1 MLKSLFKK
9 TDPGSLQDNFFRL
22 INDDWML
29 VSAGTLNGFN
39 TMTASW
45 GTTGILWNKPV
56 AVCFIRPQR
65 YTFEFAEKNDH
76 FTLTFLGAEYKDA
89 LNFCGTNSG
98 RNVDKIRKT
107 GLQPIETPNG
117 SVTFEQ
123 ARLVL
128 ECRKLYADYFKE
140 DNFLVKNLVEK
151 NYRQKDFHK
160 FFIGEI
166 KACYQRL

>member
-1 MLKSLFKK
+1 
-9 TDPGSLQDNFFRL
+9 
-22 INDDWML
+22 
-29 VSAGTLNGFN
+29 
-39 TMTASW
+39 MTASW

-56 AVCFIRPQR
+56 AICFIRPQR
-65 YTFEFAEKNDH
+65 YTFDFAEKNDH
-76 FTLTFLGAEYKDA
+76 FTLSFLGVEYKDA
-89 LNFCGTNSG
+89 LNFCGTHSG

-107 GLQPIETPNG
+107 GLKPVETSNG

-128 ECRKLYADYFKE
+128 ECRKLYADYLKE
-140 DNFLVKNLVEK
+140 ENFLVKTLVEK

-166 KACYQRL
+166 VACYVR

>member
-1 MLKSLFKK
+1 MLPSLFKT
-9 TDPGSLQDNFFRL
+9 TDPGLLQENFFHL
-22 INDDWML
+22 IHDEWML
-29 VSAGTLNGFN
+29 VTAGTLNSFN

-56 AVCFIRPQR
+56 AICFIRPQR
-65 YTFEFAEKNDH
+65 YTFDFAEKNDH
-76 FTLTFLGAEYKDA
+76 FTLSFLGDTHKEA
-89 LNFCGTNSG
+89 LNFCGTHSG

-107 GLQPIETPNG
+107 GLKPVETSTG

-128 ECRKLYADYFKE
+128 ECRKLYADYLKE
-140 DNFLVKNLVEK
+140 ENFLVKNLVEK
-151 NYRQKDFHK
+151 NYCQKDFHK

-166 KACYQRL
+166 AACYVRL

>member
-1 MLKSLFKK
+1 MMKSLFKT
-9 TDPGSLQDNFFRL
+9 TDPGSLHENFFHL

-29 VSAGTLNGFN
+29 VTAGSLNVFN

-65 YTFEFAEKNDH
+65 YTFDFVEKNDH
-76 FTLTFLGAEYKDA
+76 FTLSFLGGEYKEA
-89 LNFCGTNSG
+89 LNFCGTHSG
-98 RNVDKIRKT
+98 RNMDKMKYT
-107 GLQPIETPNG
+107 GLKPIETPSG

-123 ARLVL
+123 ANLVL
-128 ECRKLYADYFKE
+128 ECRKLYADFFKE
-140 DNFLVKNLVEK
+140 ENFLVKNLVEK

-160 FFIGEI
+160 FFISEI
-166 KACYQRL
+166 VACYVRL